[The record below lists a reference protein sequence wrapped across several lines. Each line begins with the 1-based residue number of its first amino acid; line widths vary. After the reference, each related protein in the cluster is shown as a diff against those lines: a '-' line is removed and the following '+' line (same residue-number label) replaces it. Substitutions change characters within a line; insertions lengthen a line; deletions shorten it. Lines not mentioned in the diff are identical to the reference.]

1 MTIELNLTD
10 TLTLN
15 CLTEHDYKYKI
26 SGKYCACCRRQ
37 IYGYYE
43 NPLDE
48 YYQLCENCKGDLENT
63 FKAFLETFNRYEL
76 HYLDDLVE
84 GTTLVDLAGR
94 RECEEATQ

>member
-1 MTIELNLTD
+1 MTIEINLTD
-10 TLTLN
+10 TLERNYLI
-15 CLTEHDYKYKI
+15 EHDYKHKI

-48 YYQLCENCKGDLENT
+48 YYQLCENCKGDLGNT

-76 HYLDDLVE
+76 KYLDEQVE
-84 GTTLVDLAGR
+84 GTSLFELAGR
-94 RECEEATQ
+94 PEA

>member
-1 MTIELNLTD
+1 MMIELNLTD
-10 TLTLN
+10 TLALN
-15 CLTEHDYKYKI
+15 RLIEHDYQRKI
-26 SGKYCACCRRQ
+26 SGKYCACCRHQ
-37 IYGYYE
+37 IYGYYD

-48 YYQLCENCKGDLENT
+48 YYQLCEKCKGDLENT

-76 HYLDDLVE
+76 HYLDDLIE

>member
-1 MTIELNLTD
+1 MNIEINLSD
-10 TLTLN
+10 ALAQNYVL
-15 CLTEHDYKYKI
+15 EQDYKYKRT
-26 SGKYCACCRRQ
+26 GKYCACCHHQ
-37 IYGYYE
+37 IYGYYD

-63 FKAFLETFNRYEL
+63 FKAFLTTFNRYEL

-94 RECEEATQ
+94 RECEEPTQ